1 MIANRGCSGEHIVE
15 EDTVANICVV
25 INYVKVGGFEKDVC
39 DLVISGLGFTGLGL
53 RVY

>member
-25 INYVKVGGFEKDVC
+25 INYVKVGGFEKGR
-39 DLVISGLGFTGLGL
+39 L
-53 RVY
+53 